1 MTDANAALTHGNAE
15 RNVEDT
21 SGASPP
27 IDADLSAPDAPESAS
42 PLVDGSSSRASTAA
56 RKAVSKEA
64 TGRKASTKKA
74 STKKASPKKAS
85 AKKASAKKAVRGPRM
100 SAQPKYPRH
109 SVERALRIPLA
120 LYEQNAGNPATVQEA
135 AHFTGTGVSGNF
147 NVEVSS
153 AKKYGFL
160 GTDEKKQL
168 VLTDRARRAVAPQT
182 ETDRV
187 NALREAILAAP
198 DISTV
203 YNYYRGESLPDAQ
216 FFINA
221 MTDRFGI
228 PAEKV
233 AEFHEIF
240 NESVRAAELVDDSG
254 DRIRLIDI
262 GRDEAHRSPATSGT
276 PAPRALARTDA
287 TCFVMQP
294 FAPPLG
300 GYYDSVYKPAIEQ
313 AGLHPVR
320 ADESIFAT
328 GKIMDQ
334 IWRGIRSARV
344 LVAELTSKNPNVFYE
359 LGLAHALE
367 KPVVLVSSNEDDV
380 PFDLRHIRIILY
392 DQADPFWGEKLI
404 NKIADNIRSAL

>member
-1 MTDANAALTHGNAE
+1 
-15 RNVEDT
+15 
-21 SGASPP
+21 
-27 IDADLSAPDAPESAS
+27 
-42 PLVDGSSSRASTAA
+42 
-56 RKAVSKEA
+56 
-64 TGRKASTKKA
+64 
-74 STKKASPKKAS
+74 
-85 AKKASAKKAVRGPRM
+85 M